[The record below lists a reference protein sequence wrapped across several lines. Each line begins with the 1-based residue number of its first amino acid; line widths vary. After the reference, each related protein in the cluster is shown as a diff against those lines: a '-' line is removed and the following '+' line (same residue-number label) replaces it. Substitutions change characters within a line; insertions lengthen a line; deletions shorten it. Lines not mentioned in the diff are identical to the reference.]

1 MASPGYHDIQAGAE
15 IAPRQYQVTR
25 RDLVRYAGAS
35 GDFNVIHWNERIA
48 KSVGLPDVI
57 AHGMLTMALAGRFL
71 TEWAGDPAAVTE
83 FGVRF
88 SAPVVVPDDDK
99 GALVEITG
107 VVTGKLDGNQVTV
120 DVTARSGDTKVL
132 TRAHA
137 VVRLPTV
144 LPRGTTPWN
153 PRRMRLADYTTVRLG
168 GPARGFVRAGT
179 EEELIEAVRA
189 ADAAG
194 EPVLILGGGSN
205 LVVSDEGFDGTVIQV
220 ATRGVSRDGG
230 PGVLTVAAGED
241 WDAVV
246 ARSVA
251 EGLAGLECL
260 SGIPGLA
267 GATPI
272 QNVGAYGQE
281 VSETITRVRVYDR
294 VTGDVL
300 EMPNGLC
307 GFGYRTSRFRGA
319 DRFVVLSVTFDLAVQ
334 VLSAP
339 VRYAE
344 LAAALG
350 VPPGGQA
357 ESAEA
362 RAAVIELRQRKGMVI
377 DPADPDTRSVGSF
390 FVNPVLDAPAL
401 AAVEAAAR
409 ARCGPGSRVPRFE
422 VEGSGDG
429 LVKVPAAWLIE
440 RAGFGK
446 GYNPG
451 DGARISAKHTLALVN
466 AGSASTAALLA
477 LAREIRDGVRD
488 AFGVSLTPEPVLVG
502 VTL

>member
-1 MASPGYHDIQAGAE
+1 M
-15 IAPRQYQVTR
+15 
-25 RDLVRYAGAS
+25 
-35 GDFNVIHWNERIA
+35 
-48 KSVGLPDVI
+48 K
-57 AHGMLTMALAGRFL
+57 
-71 TEWAGDPAAVTE
+71 
-83 FGVRF
+83 
-88 SAPVVVPDDDK
+88 
-99 GALVEITG
+99 
-107 VVTGKLDGNQVTV
+107 
-120 DVTARSGDTKVL
+120 
-132 TRAHA
+132 
-137 VVRLPTV
+137 
-144 LPRGTTPWN
+144 
-153 PRRMRLADYTTVRLG
+153 LADYTTVRLG
-168 GPARGFVRAGT
+168 GPARAFVRAET
-179 EEELIEAVRA
+179 EHELIDAVQA

-194 EPVLILGGGSN
+194 EPLLILGGGSN
-205 LVVSDEGFDGTVIQV
+205 LVVSDEGFDGTVVQV

-260 SGIPGLA
+260 SGIPGLT

-281 VSETITRVRVYDR
+281 VAETITAVRVYDR
-294 VTGDVL
+294 VTGDVRQI
-300 EMPNGLC
+300 PNERC
-307 GFGYRTSRFRGA
+307 DFGYRTSRFRG
-319 DRFVVLSVTFDLAVQ
+319 DGRFVVLSVTFRLAVQ

-344 LAAALG
+344 LAAILG
-350 VPPGGQA
+350 VPVGGQV

-409 ARCGPGSRVPRFE
+409 ARSGPQTRVPHFE
-422 VEGSGDG
+422 VTGSGDG
-429 LVKVPAAWLIE
+429 LAKVPAAWLIE
-440 RAGFGK
+440 QAGFGK

-466 AGSASTAALLA
+466 AGPASTAALLA

-488 AFGVSLTPEPVLVG
+488 AFGVSLVPEPVLVG

>member
-1 MASPGYHDIQAGAE
+1 
-15 IAPRQYQVTR
+15 V
-25 RDLVRYAGAS
+25 
-35 GDFNVIHWNERIA
+35 
-48 KSVGLPDVI
+48 K
-57 AHGMLTMALAGRFL
+57 
-71 TEWAGDPAAVTE
+71 
-83 FGVRF
+83 
-88 SAPVVVPDDDK
+88 
-99 GALVEITG
+99 
-107 VVTGKLDGNQVTV
+107 
-120 DVTARSGDTKVL
+120 
-132 TRAHA
+132 
-137 VVRLPTV
+137 
-144 LPRGTTPWN
+144 
-153 PRRMRLADYTTVRLG
+153 LADYTTVRLG
-168 GPARGFVRAGT
+168 GPARAFVRAET
-179 EEELIEAVRA
+179 EHELIDAVQA

-194 EPVLILGGGSN
+194 EPLLILGGGSN
-205 LVVSDEGFDGTVIQV
+205 LVVSDEGFDGTVVQV

-260 SGIPGLA
+260 SGIPGLT

-281 VSETITRVRVYDR
+281 VAETITAVRVYDR
-294 VTGDVL
+294 VTGDVRQI
-300 EMPNGLC
+300 PNERC
-307 GFGYRTSRFRGA
+307 DFGYRTSRFRGA
-319 DRFVVLSVTFDLAVQ
+319 GRFVVLSVSFRLAVQ

-344 LAAALG
+344 LAATLG
-350 VPPGGQA
+350 VPVGGQV

-409 ARCGPGSRVPRFE
+409 ARGGPQARVPRFE
-422 VEGSGDG
+422 VGEG

-440 RAGFGK
+440 QAGFGK

-466 AGSASTAALLA
+466 AGTASTAALLA

-488 AFGVSLTPEPVLVG
+488 AFGVSLAPEPVLVG

>member
-1 MASPGYHDIQAGAE
+1 
-15 IAPRQYQVTR
+15 
-25 RDLVRYAGAS
+25 
-35 GDFNVIHWNERIA
+35 
-48 KSVGLPDVI
+48 
-57 AHGMLTMALAGRFL
+57 
-71 TEWAGDPAAVTE
+71 
-83 FGVRF
+83 
-88 SAPVVVPDDDK
+88 
-99 GALVEITG
+99 
-107 VVTGKLDGNQVTV
+107 
-120 DVTARSGDTKVL
+120 
-132 TRAHA
+132 
-137 VVRLPTV
+137 
-144 LPRGTTPWN
+144 
-153 PRRMRLADYTTVRLG
+153 MRLADYTTLRLG
-168 GPARGFVRAGT
+168 GPARGFVRART
-179 EEELIEAVRA
+179 EDELIDAVRA

-230 PGVLTVAAGED
+230 PGVLTAAAGED

-260 SGIPGLA
+260 SGIPGLT

-281 VSETITRVRVYDR
+281 VSETITGVRVYDR
-294 VTGDVL
+294 VTGDLL
-300 EMPNGLC
+300 EIPNERC
-307 GFGYRTSRFRGA
+307 DFGYRTSRFRGA
-319 DRFVVLSVTFDLAVQ
+319 GRFVVLSVTFRLAVQ

-344 LAAALG
+344 LAATLG
-350 VPPGGQA
+350 VPTGGQV

-377 DPADPDTRSVGSF
+377 DPADPDTRSAGSF

-409 ARCGPGSRVPRFE
+409 ARCGPQTRVPRFE
-422 VEGSGDG
+422 AGDG

-440 RAGFGK
+440 HAGFGK

-466 AGSASTAALLA
+466 AGTASAAALLA
-477 LAREIRDGVRD
+477 LATEIRDGVRD
-488 AFGVSLTPEPVLVG
+488 AFGVSLAPEPVLVG
-502 VTL
+502 LTL

>member
-1 MASPGYHDIQAGAE
+1 M
-15 IAPRQYQVTR
+15 
-25 RDLVRYAGAS
+25 
-35 GDFNVIHWNERIA
+35 
-48 KSVGLPDVI
+48 K
-57 AHGMLTMALAGRFL
+57 
-71 TEWAGDPAAVTE
+71 
-83 FGVRF
+83 
-88 SAPVVVPDDDK
+88 
-99 GALVEITG
+99 
-107 VVTGKLDGNQVTV
+107 
-120 DVTARSGDTKVL
+120 
-132 TRAHA
+132 
-137 VVRLPTV
+137 
-144 LPRGTTPWN
+144 
-153 PRRMRLADYTTVRLG
+153 LADYTTVRLG
-168 GPARGFVRAGT
+168 GPARAFVRAET
-179 EEELIEAVRA
+179 EHELIDAVRS

-194 EPVLILGGGSN
+194 EPLLILGGGSN

-220 ATRGVSRDGG
+220 ATRGVTRDAG
-230 PGVLTVAAGED
+230 PGGLTVAAGEE

-246 ARSVA
+246 ARTVA

-281 VSETITRVRVYDR
+281 VAETITQVRVYDR
-294 VTGDVL
+294 ETGDVRQ
-300 EMPNGLC
+300 MPNELC
-307 GFGYRTSRFRGA
+307 GFAYRTSRFRGS
-319 DRFVVLSVTFDLAVQ
+319 DRFVMLSVTFGLAVQ

-350 VPPGGQA
+350 VPVGGQV

-362 RAAVIELRQRKGMVI
+362 REAVIELRQRKGMVI

-390 FVNPVLDAPAL
+390 FVNPVLDAAAL

-409 ARCGPGSRVPRFE
+409 ARCGPGTRVPRFE
-422 VEGSGDG
+422 VAGSGGG

-440 RAGFGK
+440 QAGFGK

-466 AGSASTAALLA
+466 AGTASTAALLA
-477 LAREIRDGVRD
+477 LARQIRDGVRD
-488 AFGVSLTPEPVLVG
+488 AFGVSLAPEPVLVG

>member
-1 MASPGYHDIQAGAE
+1 
-15 IAPRQYQVTR
+15 
-25 RDLVRYAGAS
+25 
-35 GDFNVIHWNERIA
+35 
-48 KSVGLPDVI
+48 
-57 AHGMLTMALAGRFL
+57 
-71 TEWAGDPAAVTE
+71 
-83 FGVRF
+83 
-88 SAPVVVPDDDK
+88 
-99 GALVEITG
+99 
-107 VVTGKLDGNQVTV
+107 
-120 DVTARSGDTKVL
+120 
-132 TRAHA
+132 
-137 VVRLPTV
+137 
-144 LPRGTTPWN
+144 
-153 PRRMRLADYTTVRLG
+153 MRLADYTTVRLG
-168 GPARGFVRAGT
+168 GPARVFVRAET
-179 EEELIEAVRA
+179 EHELIDAVRS

-194 EPVLILGGGSN
+194 EPLLILGGGSN

-220 ATRGVSRDGG
+220 ATRGVTRDAG
-230 PGVLTVAAGED
+230 PGVLTVAAGEE

-246 ARSVA
+246 ARTVA

-281 VSETITRVRVYDR
+281 VAETITQVRVYDR
-294 VTGDVL
+294 ETGDVRQ
-300 EMPNGLC
+300 MPNELC
-307 GFGYRTSRFRGA
+307 GFAYRTSRFRGS
-319 DRFVVLSVTFDLAVQ
+319 DRFVMLSVTFGLAVQ

-350 VPPGGQA
+350 VPIGGQV

-362 RAAVIELRQRKGMVI
+362 REAVIELRQRKGMVI

-390 FVNPVLDAPAL
+390 FVNPVLDASAL

-409 ARCGPGSRVPRFE
+409 ARCGPGTRVPRIE
-422 VEGSGDG
+422 VAGSGGG

-440 RAGFGK
+440 QAGFGK

-466 AGSASTAALLA
+466 AGTASTAALLA
-477 LAREIRDGVRD
+477 LARQIRDGVRD
-488 AFGVSLTPEPVLVG
+488 AFGVSLAPEPVLVG